1 MPEMQQMCKELEVNN
16 NLAPHKG
23 NQVTLPFQ
31 NFPVAFPVAFQNIF
45 FFNHLLSV
53 ERKVSGNPH
62 FN

>member
-31 NFPVAFPVAFQNIF
+31 NLF
-45 FFNHLLSV
+45 FFFFFFFFYHLLSV
-53 ERKVSGNPH
+53 ERKVSGNPY
-62 FN
+62 FS